1 MAKTARS
8 ARGEIVNFDLIHIKE
23 QMATAPIPTT
33 VAARENFVDQKL
45 KRRSKRLVRDVTATT
60 TEQTPT
66 TTEQ

>member
-45 KRRSKRLVRDVTATT
+45 KRRSKRLARDIATATEQLP
-60 TEQTPT
+60 TEQ
-66 TTEQ
+66 